1 MTPQEKP
8 EWFELSEGE
17 GSANVRRVSKTLP
30 IAAVIATMAI
40 LGIGGVVAQTQDP
53 STASAIEVTSP
64 TQAQTQTQTQ
74 SQTQS
79 ATTADSVAVSAAA
92 SAPAIAMPPTGR
104 GDDDEDDDEGDDD
117 EHHKSRNSHGDDDD
131 DDDRFGDDD

>member
-30 IAAVIATMAI
+30 ITAIIATMAI

-53 STASAIEVTSP
+53 SLASATEVTSQP
-64 TQAQTQTQTQ
+64 QTQTQTQ
-74 SQTQS
+74 TQTQS

-131 DDDRFGDDD
+131 DDDDRFGDDD

>member
-53 STASAIEVTSP
+53 SLASAIEVTSQP
-64 TQAQTQTQTQ
+64 QTQTQ

-131 DDDRFGDDD
+131 DDRFGDDD